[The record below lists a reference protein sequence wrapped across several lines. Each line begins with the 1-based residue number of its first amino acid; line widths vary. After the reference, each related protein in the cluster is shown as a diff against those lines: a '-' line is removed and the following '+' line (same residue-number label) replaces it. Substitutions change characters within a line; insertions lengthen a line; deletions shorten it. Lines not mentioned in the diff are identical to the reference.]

1 MMEHIGASSIAAPVC
16 FAISLGSVWR
26 DGQVTNTLFLN
37 THSIWNV
44 DGGYEHVQHVHYR
57 DNMYVFEGPSP
68 EYGPQKYNQTSIE
81 LRGDFNQKHTLDI
94 VRHSLDC
101 CCCCIAA
108 ILSFSWKR
116 AKEKKTASTC
126 LPSCSTWLHS
136 SIGFRHQMIPLVL
149 GTKSGSN
156 D

>member
-1 MMEHIGASSIAAPVC
+1 VQVQSQGPVC

-81 LRGDFNQKHTLDI
+81 LRGDFNLLI
-94 VRHSLDC
+94 VAAVALQRFFLLAGSERKKSKQHQRAYPRVESL
-101 CCCCIAA
+101 
-108 ILSFSWKR
+108 
-116 AKEKKTASTC
+116 C
-126 LPSCSTWLHS
+126 LLY
-136 SIGFRHQMIPLVL
+136 FVAQLVPLVL